1 MSTRRWI
8 VIGAGAVG
16 GTIGGRLHQG
26 GAEVVLVA
34 RGDHGA
40 AIRAD
45 GLLLRDP
52 DGEDRLPIECF
63 DAPGGVGWRAGDVAV
78 LATKTHD
85 AAGALDALVGVAPGV
100 PVVCATNGVEA
111 ERLALRRFADVHGM
125 CVMLPAAHLRPGV
138 VEASSAPCS
147 GILDVGLAGGGHDEV
162 DDVLS
167 SALRAGRFVADP
179 EPDVMRRKRAK
190 LLLNLANVLDAAC
203 GPDPGIGPIADAA
216 RAEGVA
222 AFEAAGLP
230 VASEEEDRAR
240 RGDHIRMRPIDGQR
254 RGGGSTWQSLA
265 RGSGSTEADYLNGE
279 IVLLGRQLG
288 VATPVNLGLQ
298 RLARHLAGTGA
309 APGSMSAADVEAW
322 LLDHDV

>member
-1 MSTRRWI
+1 MPARRWI

-26 GAEVVLVA
+26 GADVVLVA
-34 RGDHGA
+34 RGAHGEA
-40 AIRAD
+40 LRSG

-52 DGEDRLPIECF
+52 DTDARLPVPSVAAAAEV
-63 DAPGGVGWRAGDVAV
+63 DWRPGDVAV
-78 LATKTHD
+78 VATKTHD
-85 AAGALDALVGVAPGV
+85 AAAALDALATAAGEV

-111 ERLALRRFADVHGM
+111 ERLALRLFTDVHGM
-125 CVMLPAAHLRPGV
+125 CVMLPAAHLAPGV

-147 GILDVGLAGGGHDEV
+147 GILDVGLARGGHDAV
-162 DDVLS
+162 DTDLS
-167 SALRAGRFVADP
+167 EALRAGRFVADP

-203 GPDPGIGPIADAA
+203 GPDPAIAPIAAAA

-230 VASEEEDRAR
+230 FASEEEDRAR
-240 RGDHIRMRPIDGQR
+240 RGDHLKMRPIDGKR

-265 RGSGSTEADYLNGE
+265 RGAGTTEADYLNGE
-279 IVLLGRQLG
+279 IVLLGREHGLE
-288 VATPVNLGLQ
+288 TPVNLGLQ
-298 RLARHLAGTGA
+298 RLARHLATNGA
-309 APGSMSAADVEAW
+309 PPGSMSPDEVTAW
-322 LLDHDV
+322 SLDHHA